1 MIVAPQFGKPVTNSK
16 AARLILCPLA
26 PQVDK
31 RIEYLTINSNEQN
44 NDKEHD
50 EAPQFDEL
58 N

>member
-1 MIVAPQFGKPVTNSK
+1 MSPRSSGRQAN
-16 AARLILCPLA
+16 
-26 PQVDK
+26 D
-31 RIEYLTINSNEQN
+31 YLTINSNEQN